1 MIFNTTSHI
10 VFENKKSALKKI
22 RMHKHNTSI
31 IHYKTYIG
39 IRFRDVFNRIISN
52 CKKGLYISK
61 HICLAFVNYYIGEN
75 HGIIF
80 GPHSRKKY

>member
-22 RMHKHNTSI
+22 KMHKQNTSI
-31 IHYKTYIG
+31 IYYKKYIG

-52 CKKGLYISK
+52 CKKELYISK
-61 HICLAFVNYYIGEN
+61 HIWHL
-75 HGIIF
+75 
-80 GPHSRKKY
+80 